1 MRTKRF
7 VGMSLAVVLVLIA
20 LGGLY
25 QFNALA
31 GDAGT
36 VVGVKNV
43 PIVWTPVPITTT
55 TYYYGQYGGTT
66 GQEVWFWHDAE
77 AIVSVDIDG
86 TNTLTITPQF
96 SLDGSNWAD
105 GQRLS
110 EGWVL
115 PLSYSASTVMTITN
129 ASGVTSTT
137 TSTAT
142 QTTATTFASSASSR
156 SSEWV
161 DYTVALSASGA
172 EVFSFPVQGQYLR
185 FKATTLTTGVTITPT
200 IYLMLRNT
208 GGN

>member
-1 MRTKRF
+1 MKAKRF
-7 VGMSLAVVLVLIA
+7 VNVALVSFLVLIA

-25 QFNALA
+25 QFTARA

-36 VVGVKNV
+36 VVGVKSV
-43 PIVWTPVPITTT
+43 PIVWTPVAITTT

-66 GQEVWFWHDAE
+66 GQEAWFWYDGQ
-77 AIVSVDIDG
+77 AIVTADITG

-96 SLDGSNWAD
+96 SLDGTNWAD
-105 GQRLS
+105 ARRLS

-115 PLSYSASTVMTITN
+115 PLVNTTVLTN
-129 ASGVTSTT
+129 ASGVTNTT

-142 QTTATTFASSASSR
+142 ITFASTAASR
-156 SSEWV
+156 SSAWV
-161 DYTVALSASGA
+161 DYTGVLSADGT
-172 EVFSFPVQGQYLR
+172 EVFSFPIQGQYLR
-185 FKATTLTTGVTITPT
+185 FKATTLTTALSITPT

>member
-20 LGGLY
+20 LGSLY

-36 VVGVKNV
+36 VVGFKKV
-43 PIVWTPVPITTT
+43 PIVWTPVAITQT

-66 GQEVWFWHDAE
+66 GQDVGFWNNAE
-77 AIVSVDIDG
+77 AIITADITG
-86 TNTLTITPQF
+86 TNYLTITPQF

-110 EGWVL
+110 EGWIL
-115 PLSYSASTVMTITN
+115 PLSYSASTVMTIANT
-129 ASGVTSTT
+129 SGVTTT
-137 TSTAT
+137 TSTIT
-142 QTTATTFASSASSR
+142 QTTATTFASTAASR

-161 DYTVALSASGA
+161 DYARSLSADGS
-172 EVFSFPVQGQYLR
+172 ELFSFPIQGQYLR
-185 FKATTLTTGVTITPT
+185 FKAETFTAGLLITPT